1 MSSPS
6 FNVVVTPSNCID
18 STDAG
23 GVGESFSH
31 AHNATSM
38 HIKNGIIFFIIVYFI
53 DSYLLHALNFHAYNA
68 NITKINGFTNLKN
81 K

>member
-1 MSSPS
+1 MLSPS

-31 AHNATSM
+31 AHNTTSM
-38 HIKNGIIFFIIVYFI
+38 QSKNGMIFFMF
-53 DSYLLHALNFHAYNA
+53 LF
-68 NITKINGFTNLKN
+68 
-81 K
+81 